1 MRFTRITFGCLVQE
15 GYGQTEFVAPVTM
28 TSLAEV
34 AGGMLALCNGELLIS
49 KNSFGVQWTREHV
62 TWLTN
67 NPLL

>member
-34 AGGMLALCNGELLIS
+34 AGGMLHYVMENC
-49 KNSFGVQWTREHV
+49 
-62 TWLTN
+62 
-67 NPLL
+67 